1 MQLLLIGA
9 AALGGW
15 YCWRTLKRELARLD
29 REEKAVGKPPAEK
42 LERDPQTGRY
52 RVDKKD

>member
-29 REEKAVGKPPAEK
+29 REEKAVEKPPAEK
-42 LERDPQTGRY
+42 LVRDPESGRY

>member
-9 AALGGW
+9 AVVGGW

-29 REEKAVGKPPAEK
+29 REEKAIRKPPEEK
-42 LERDPQTGRY
+42 LVRDPESGRY
-52 RVDKKD
+52 RINKDD

>member
-1 MQLLLIGA
+1 MQLLLVGA
-9 AALGGW
+9 AVLGGW

-29 REEKAVGKPPAEK
+29 REEKAVAKPPDEK

-52 RVDKKD
+52 RVKKED